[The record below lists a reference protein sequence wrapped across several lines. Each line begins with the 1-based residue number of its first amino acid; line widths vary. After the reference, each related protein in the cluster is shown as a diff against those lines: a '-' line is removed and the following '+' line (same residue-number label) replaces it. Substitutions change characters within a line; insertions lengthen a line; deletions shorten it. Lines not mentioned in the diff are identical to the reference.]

1 MKLPFER
8 KRGADRGA
16 HRALDKIAH
25 MIDQLPA
32 LRLEQLIEDNAVLIV
47 VDMINGFVTKGSL
60 ASPNVLAINER
71 VAALAGAC
79 TASGIPVAAL
89 ADCHTLS
96 SPEFSSF
103 PPHCLEG
110 TAETELTD
118 ELRAINGITRIN
130 KNSTNGMLEPR
141 FKDWL
146 REHGSG
152 TYIIVGCCT
161 DLCVQQLALT
171 LKTSFN
177 RANSTSR
184 VIVPSSCVATYDL
197 GFHDSGL
204 TGTMA
209 LYNMMLGGVE
219 LCGDIVF

>member
-1 MKLPFER
+1 MLDLF
-8 KRGADRGA
+8 GAKGGA
-16 HRALDKIAH
+16 SRAAHKALDKIAD
-25 MIDQLPA
+25 IIGALPN
-32 LRLEQLIEDNAVLIV
+32 LSLERLIEDNAVLIV
-47 VDMINGFVTKGSL
+47 VDMINGFVKSGPL
-60 ASPNVLAINER
+60 ASPNVLAINDR
-71 VAALAGAC
+71 IAALAAAC
-79 TASGIPVAAL
+79 SANGIPVAAL

-96 SPEFSSF
+96 SPEFGSF
-103 PPHCLEG
+103 PAHCLEG
-110 TAETELTD
+110 SEETELTD
-118 ELRAINGITRIN
+118 ELKAAGNIVRIE

-141 FKDWL
+141 FKEWL
-146 REHGSG
+146 REYGAG

-184 VIVPSSCVATYDL
+184 IVVPVSCTATYDL

-209 LYNMMLGGVE
+209 LYNMMLCGIE
-219 LCGDIVF
+219 LCGDIEY

>member
-1 MKLPFER
+1 MELFAGKG
-8 KRGADRGA
+8 GAGRSA
-16 HRALDKIAH
+16 HKALDKIAN
-25 MIDQLPA
+25 MLAQLPN
-32 LRLEQLIEDNAVLIV
+32 LRLEQLVEDNAVLII
-47 VDMINGFVTKGSL
+47 VDMINGFVNEGPL
-60 ASPNVLAINER
+60 ASPNVLAINDR
-71 VAALAGAC
+71 IAALAAAC
-79 TASGIPVAAL
+79 AASGIPVAAL

-96 SPEFSSF
+96 SPEFGSF

-118 ELRAINGITRIN
+118 QLRAIGGITRIE

-146 REHGSG
+146 REYGSG

-171 LKTSFN
+171 LKTTFN
-177 RANSTSR
+177 RANATSR

-204 TGTMA
+204 TGIMA
-209 LYNMMLGGVE
+209 LYNMMLGGIE
-219 LCGDIVF
+219 LCSEITF